1 MMDPLRWCWNHGK
14 AIMQTF
20 DIIMLA
26 ILGVS
31 ILIGAIKGMAWQ
43 IAMVSSIIV
52 SFIVARTFHP
62 QLASA
67 LSNIDEPWDQYI
79 AMASL
84 YLLTSLGIWMLFA
97 FFAKQIDKH
106 EMKTFDRQTGAMLG
120 IVNGV
125 LLCAIFTL
133 GAIAFGGENMH
144 DRIAK
149 SKSGPYVARVLDL
162 IQPLIPQELQESLN
176 DYLKRLDTLIQ
187 HGKIENE
194 IDREIDD
201 AVDEVRERIREQ
213 LND

>member
-1 MMDPLRWCWNHGK
+1 MP
-14 AIMQTF
+14 TF
-20 DIIMLA
+20 DMIMLA
-26 ILGVS
+26 ILGAS

-52 SFIVARTFHP
+52 SFLVARTFHP
-62 QLASA
+62 QLATA
-67 LSNIDEPWDQYI
+67 LSDIDEPWNQYI

-125 LLCAIFTL
+125 LLCTIFTL
-133 GAIAFGGENMH
+133 AAIAFGGESMH
-144 DRIAK
+144 ERIAK
-149 SKSGPYVARVLDL
+149 SKSGPYVSRVLNL
-162 IQPLIPQELQESLN
+162 TQPLIPQELQESLN
-176 DYLKRLDTLIQ
+176 NYMERLDTLIK

-194 IDREIDD
+194 IDDT
-201 AVDEVRERIREQ
+201 VDELGERIREQ
-213 LND
+213 LDDESS